1 VSGLLSR
8 RSEEPERRANVVKQ
22 PSADLE
28 RLMAL
33 VSSRTGVVKSL
44 IPLVKG
50 ATDPTPPYIY
60 RALIANHSYEN
71 ESGRLVGVGKAET
84 REGAK
89 VRALAEAVERYC
101 ATQPNCK
108 RSIRTSLAELGPR
121 GLDPSDYVLYS
132 DRQYNTPGFS
142 YARFSAQT
150 TMTWT
155 DGVVLPDNEVIFVP
169 TILVYLIRT
178 WKEQREYIC
187 LPTSNGLAA
196 GVTLDM
202 AILNGLLEVVERD
215 AFMVSWL
222 TRRQCPHVNYW
233 RQGGLPATI
242 RNHYSS
248 FGIEV
253 VVVNI
258 TTDLPIHVM
267 MAIAIDRGG
276 GGPTAVIGLGAG
288 LNPRIAVEKA
298 LLEICQGRSGE
309 AVRYREKPPQEQLRS
324 LDDVHDS
331 MDHGAL
337 FSMAHML
344 GQLYFLLAHGPF
356 QEVPLEQL
364 RDHSTGD
371 VRGDLRHCIDAL
383 VSVGS
388 KVAYVEVT
396 TPDISPLG
404 LRVVQTLVTG
414 LQPIHFGYGKE
425 RLGGRRLFE
434 VPMKLGYSARPLT
447 EDEINPCPHPLT

>member
-1 VSGLLSR
+1 
-8 RSEEPERRANVVKQ
+8 VKQ
-22 PSADLE
+22 QPADLE
-28 RLMAL
+28 RLVTL
-33 VSSRTGVVKSL
+33 VSRRTGVVKSL

-60 RALIANHSYEN
+60 RALVADHSY
-71 ESGRLVGVGKAET
+71 GRERGHLVGVGKAET
-84 REGAK
+84 REVAK

-101 ATQPNCK
+101 ATQPNRR

-121 GLDPSDYVLYS
+121 GLDPSDCVLYS
-132 DRQYNTPGFS
+132 DRQYDTPGFS

-150 TMTWT
+150 TMTWI
-155 DGVVLPDNEVIFVP
+155 DGVILPDNELVFVP

-178 WKEQREYIC
+178 WKEQKEYLC
-187 LPTSNGLAA
+187 SPTSNGLAA

-222 TRRQCPHVNYW
+222 TRRQCPRVGYW
-233 RQGGLPATI
+233 QQGGLPATI
-242 RNHYSS
+242 RNHYSH

-253 VVVNI
+253 VVVHL

-267 MAIAIDRGG
+267 MAIAIDRGR
-276 GGPTAVIGLGAG
+276 GGPAAVIGLGAD
-288 LNPRIAVEKA
+288 LSPRIAVEKA
-298 LLEICQGRSGE
+298 LLEVCQGRSGE

-324 LDDVHDS
+324 FDDVHDP

-344 GQLYFLLAHGPF
+344 GQLYFLFARGPF
-356 QEVPLEQL
+356 HEVHLEQL
-364 RDHSTGD
+364 RDHSTGS

-383 VSVGS
+383 ASLGS

-396 TPDISPLG
+396 TPDIGPLG